1 MEQILDI
8 LKHFD
13 FLPIILV
20 GILLF
25 FFIVIF
31 LAVSVKVV
39 PYKEV
44 WIIERLGK
52 FHKAAESGINIIV
65 PILDEVK
72 ARISLKEQVMDFPK
86 QDVITKDNVVVE
98 VDAICYY
105 QIIEPQKAYYNI
117 EDIENAIEQSVQ
129 TAVRDIAGTF
139 NLDKLLSGREE
150 VNKKIQEM
158 MKEIS
163 KEWGIVIK
171 RVELKEINPPPDIID
186 AMTKL
191 LEADRTKKAMITE
204 AQGKKEA
211 MELEA
216 EAFKYVKLKEA
227 EALEKLGEAQAK
239 AIKQLVDL
247 VGDPKLAAM
256 MIIGDNYLNALKD
269 MSHSKSSKMIVLPP
283 NVDSLID
290 MISRGK
296 GNDGGR
302 ES

>member
-1 MEQILDI
+1 MDTILNFLENI
-8 LKHFD
+8 D
-13 FLPIILV
+13 FSLITLI
-20 GILLF
+20 GLLF
-25 FFIVIF
+25 FFFFILF
-31 LAVSVKVV
+31 LAVSVKIV
-39 PYKEV
+39 PHKEA
-44 WIIERLGK
+44 WIVERLGK
-52 FHKAAESGINIIV
+52 FHKVAESGLNIII
-65 PILDEVK
+65 PLIDEVK

-129 TAVRDIAGTF
+129 TAVRDIAGSF
-139 NLDKLLSGREE
+139 SLDELLSGREE
-150 VNKKIQEM
+150 VNKKIQEL

-191 LEADRTKKAMITE
+191 IEADRTKRAMITE

-216 EAFKYVKLKEA
+216 EAFKYVKLREA

-239 AIKQLVDL
+239 AIKQLVEL

-256 MIIGDNYLNALKD
+256 LIIGDNYLNALKD

-283 NVDSLID
+283 NIDSLID

-296 GNDGGR
+296 SNDGGKG
-302 ES
+302 S

>member
-1 MEQILDI
+1 MD
-8 LKHFD
+8 KFFD
-13 FLPIILV
+13 FLANIDFIIILLIGV
-20 GILLF
+20 SFLIFIIL
-25 FFIVIF
+25 F
-31 LAVSVKVV
+31 LISSLKVV
-39 PYKEV
+39 PHKEAWV
-44 WIIERLGK
+44 IERLGK
-52 FHKAAESGINIIV
+52 FHKVAESGVNIIV
-65 PILDEVK
+65 PILDEIK
-72 ARISLKEQVMDFPK
+72 AKISLKEQVLDFPK

-129 TAVRDIAGTF
+129 TAVRDIAGSF
-139 NLDKLLSGREE
+139 SLDELLSGREE
-150 VNKKIQEM
+150 VNKKIQEL

-191 LEADRTKKAMITE
+191 IEADRTKKAMITE
-204 AQGKKEA
+204 ARGKKEA

-216 EAFKYVKLKEA
+216 DAFKYIKLREA
-227 EALEKLGEAQAK
+227 EALEKLGEAQAR
-239 AIKQLVDL
+239 AIEQLVEL

-256 MIIGDNYLNALKD
+256 LIIGDNYLNALKD
-269 MSHSKSSKMIVLPP
+269 MSNSKSSKMIVLPP
-283 NVDSLID
+283 NIDSLID

-296 GNDGGR
+296 NNDGGIKN
-302 ES
+302 